1 MKIAFIGQKGIPAIS
16 GGVEKH
22 VEKIAVRLAAQGHDV
37 TAYVRSHYT
46 KPTLTHFK
54 GVKLVHTPS

>member
-22 VEKIAVRLAAQGHDV
+22 VDDLSRQLVKFGHTVCVMLAQIILIEK
-37 TAYVRSHYT
+37 
-46 KPTLTHFK
+46 
-54 GVKLVHTPS
+54 